1 MTQSGVVQDQ
11 ANPLADDSQPLAG
24 RIAWQIR
31 AQIIDGRRMPG
42 MPLREVDLVAEF
54 GVSRNTLR
62 EALQQLCRDGLAT
75 FVRNRGVEVR
85 TLDRASLRDIYT
97 VRRVLELQALA
108 GHDGAFESPVL
119 DAMRATL
126 ELGEQ
131 ARSAGDWRRVGTHSL
146 AFHQQVVALLGSAV
160 LNEFF
165 RNILAQLR
173 LIFAMNLDEAQFQQ
187 PWLVRDREIFSQI
200 EAGQW
205 MAARSLLE
213 RYIDDSEQ
221 ALLAYV

>member
-1 MTQSGVVQDQ
+1 MTRN
-11 ANPLADDSQPLAG
+11 AIPLELARVEEDDSQPLAG
-24 RIAWQIR
+24 RIAWKIR

-42 MPLREVDLVAEF
+42 TQLREADLVSEF

-75 FVRNRGVEVR
+75 FVRNRGVVVR

-97 VRRVLELQALA
+97 VRRVLELQALR
-108 GHDGAFESPVL
+108 GHPAVFESPVL

-126 ELGEQ
+126 ELGDQ
-131 ARSAGDWRRVGTHSL
+131 ARAAGNWRKVGTHSL
-146 AFHQQVVALLGSAV
+146 EFHQQVVALLGSAA

-165 RNILAQLR
+165 KNILAQLR
-173 LIFAMNLDEAQFQQ
+173 LVFAMNLDEASFQQ
-187 PWLVRDREIFSQI
+187 PWLVRDREIFERI

-205 MAARSLLE
+205 DAAQSLLL